1 MTMKTRLTVDEALEQ
16 AVTAMN
22 EGARPWTMGEAAA
35 QRIRDAYRPDFE
47 LQFRRPRAWERESTK
62 VLRLAR
68 WAGAVAALLAETE
81 AGPDGKPGELP
92 PDHAFVGSLAV
103 RHACPI
109 PAAPLGAAMVAGRW
123 CGVVSTTEAPTEL
136 MAKAATLFQAE

>member
-1 MTMKTRLTVDEALEQ
+1 MKSQLTVEDALDQ
-16 AVTAMN
+16 AVAAMD
-22 EGARPWTMGEAAA
+22 EGARPWTMGPAAA

-47 LQFRRPRAWERESTK
+47 IQFRRPLAWERESAK

-81 AGPDGKPGELP
+81 VGPGTEPGEVP
-92 PDHAFVGSLAV
+92 PDHAFVGTLAA

-109 PAAPLGAAMVAGRW
+109 PASPRGGAVVAGRW
-123 CGVVSTTEAPTEL
+123 CNYPVSEAPTEL
-136 MAKAATLFQAE
+136 LRKAATLFTAD

>member
-1 MTMKTRLTVDEALEQ
+1 MRSRFTVDEALDQ
-16 AVTAMN
+16 TVAAMG
-22 EGARPWTMGEAAA
+22 EGARPWTMGPAAA

-47 LQFRRPRAWERESTK
+47 IQFRRLGAWERESGK

-81 AGPDGKPGELP
+81 VGPGVEPGEVP
-92 PDHAFVGSLAV
+92 ADHAFVGTLAA

-109 PAAPLGAAMVAGRW
+109 PAPPRGAAVVAGRW
-123 CGVVSTTEAPTEL
+123 CQVVATEEAPTAL
-136 MAKAATLFQAE
+136 LQKAASLFTAD

>member
-1 MTMKTRLTVDEALEQ
+1 MTSTVTVDDALDE
-16 AVTAMN
+16 VIVAMN
-22 EGARPWTMGEAAA
+22 DGARPWALGQAAA

-47 LQFRRPRAWERESTK
+47 AQFRRPRAWERESGK

-81 AGPDGKPGELP
+81 VGPETQPGMVP
-92 PDHAFVGSLAV
+92 PDHALVGTLAV

-109 PAAPLGAAMVAGRW
+109 PAAPRGAAAVAGRW
-123 CGVVSTTEAPTEL
+123 CNWPSTADVPAEL
-136 MAKAATLFQAE
+136 LQKAATLFSND

>member
-1 MTMKTRLTVDEALEQ
+1 MKSQLTVDEALDQ
-16 AVTAMN
+16 TVAAMD
-22 EGARPWTMGEAAA
+22 EGARPWTMGPAAA

-47 LQFRRPRAWERESTK
+47 IQFRRPLAWERESGK

-81 AGPDGKPGELP
+81 VGPGIEPGEVP
-92 PDHAFVGSLAV
+92 PDHAFVGTLAA

-109 PAAPLGAAMVAGRW
+109 PASPRGGAVVAGRW
-123 CGVVSTTEAPTEL
+123 CNMPVSEVPNEL
-136 MAKAATLFQAE
+136 LRKAATLFTAD

>member
-1 MTMKTRLTVDEALEQ
+1 MKSQLTVEDALDQ
-16 AVTAMN
+16 AVAAMD
-22 EGARPWTMGEAAA
+22 EGARPWTMGPAAA

-47 LQFRRPRAWERESTK
+47 IQFRRPLAWERESAK

-81 AGPDGKPGELP
+81 VGPGTEPGEVP
-92 PDHAFVGSLAV
+92 ADHAFVGTLAA

-109 PAAPLGAAMVAGRW
+109 PAPPRGAAVVAGRW
-123 CGVVSTTEAPTEL
+123 CQAVPADAAPTAL
-136 MAKAATLFQAE
+136 LQKAASLFSAD

>member
-1 MTMKTRLTVDEALEQ
+1 MKSQFTVDDALDQ
-16 AVTAMN
+16 TVAAMD
-22 EGARPWTMGEAAA
+22 EGARPWTMGPAAA

-47 LQFRRPRAWERESTK
+47 IQFRRPLAWERESGK

-81 AGPDGKPGELP
+81 VGPGTEPGEVP
-92 PDHAFVGSLAV
+92 PDHAFVGTLAA

-109 PAAPLGAAMVAGRW
+109 PASPRGGAVVAGRW
-123 CGVVSTTEAPTEL
+123 CNLPPGEVPTEL
-136 MAKAATLFQAE
+136 LRKAATLFTAD